1 LKEELW
7 KEYFGMKYY
16 KWSEIPEDKQPN
28 IEIDRGKLV
37 VVAGAKKKEKY
48 KLHGEHNNTFTLLNQ
63 NNAYMSFPKES
74 VALA

>member
-1 LKEELW
+1 MKEELW

-28 IEIDRGKLV
+28 IETDRGKLV